1 MKVAIKVVEAPQPPP
16 PVAKDQPWPA
26 QGQWTY
32 EDYLRLPDD
41 GRRYE
46 IIEGVLYVTNAPDFD
61 HQFAVHQIAV
71 ALELWIRGR
80 NGGIVLTAPFEVHLP
95 NIAQPVQ
102 PDVLFISAARRPPS
116 GSKLFEGAPDLI
128 VEVLSPST
136 IRVDRTVKFNAY
148 ERAGVREYWL
158 VDPKMQAIEV
168 YVLTKGEFA
177 LLGQFGPNEVVQS
190 AILEGFAA
198 AVNTLF
204 AAV

>member
-1 MKVAIKVVEAPQPPP
+1 MAIKVIEAPQPPP
-16 PVAKDQPWPA
+16 PVAKDQPWPT
-26 QGQWTY
+26 QGRWTY
-32 EDYLRLPDD
+32 EDYVRLPDD

-46 IIEGVLYVTNAPDFD
+46 IIEGVLYGTNAPDFD
-61 HQFAVHQIAV
+61 HQYAVHQIAV
-71 ALELWIRGR
+71 ALELWVRDR

-102 PDVLFISAARRPPS
+102 PDVLFISAVRRLVP

-158 VDPKMQAIEV
+158 VDSKMQAIEV
-168 YVLTKGEFA
+168 YVLTEGEFA
-177 LLGQFGPNEVVQS
+177 LLGQFGPTEVVQS
-190 AILEGFAA
+190 AALEGFEA
-198 AVNTLF
+198 AVDALF